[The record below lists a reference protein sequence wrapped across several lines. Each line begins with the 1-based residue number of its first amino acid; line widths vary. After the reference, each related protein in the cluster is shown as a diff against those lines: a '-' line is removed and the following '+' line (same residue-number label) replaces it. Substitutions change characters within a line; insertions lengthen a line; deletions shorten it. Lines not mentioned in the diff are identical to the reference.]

1 MRSLSMQSL
10 TDATRRRHPG
20 VVIYGKGD
28 EAHAL
33 RTSDHNEDDTTGSR
47 PAQTDAD
54 SNPEHRAIDIMLGGA
69 FTRAQAYAYIADL
82 LADPT
87 ARGRLFYILFDGW
100 RWSRSTS
107 WVKVEFDGDP
117 HTDHIHIS
125 GLASDDENADGWP
138 AVDGGDMTITDADA
152 TKIAVAVWSA
162 ALGTGANRRSTG
174 VILQDAADESDIP
187 VADIDEAALADE
199 LAPELVAEIQVG
211 LVVMIRQVVREE
223 LDKTRLLG
231 G

>member
-10 TDATRRRHPG
+10 TGAIKRRHPG
-20 VVIYGKGD
+20 VVIYGIGD
-28 EAHAL
+28 AAHRL
-33 RTSDHNEDDTTGSR
+33 RTSDHNEDDTPGSLA
-47 PAQTDAD
+47 AQSDAD
-54 SNPEHRAIDIMLGGA
+54 NNPEHRGIDVMLGPA
-69 FTRAQAYAYIADL
+69 FTRAQAYALIADL
-82 LADPT
+82 LRPESRA
-87 ARGRLFYILFDGW
+87 RLFYILFDGW

-107 WVKVEFDGDP
+107 WAKVEFDGDP
-117 HTDHIHIS
+117 HDDHIHIS
-125 GLASDDENADGWP
+125 GHAADDENAAPWP
-138 AVDGGDMTITDADA
+138 AVYGGDMAITDADA

-187 VADIDEAALADE
+187 VADIDESALADE
-199 LAPELVAEIQVG
+199 LAPELVAEIQAG